1 LKLVGGRGAA
11 FPRRKVWTE
20 ECDRELSCI
29 RCLWLFI
36 FCCQRCF
43 SFEQL
48 LIVQTSSLAAVAV
61 PWQVELGRGIYY
73 LLSVLLCARLF
84 ELSYSRS
91 SSFGHGAARVS
102 APLVSCNRRHVLFH
116 TCVNAMCARLFELS
130 YSRSSSLDTVLHVY
144 QRRWFLAVADIS
156 FFTGVST
163 LLCARLFELS
173 YARSSSFG
181 HGAARVS
188 APLVSCSQVVI
199 DAIVRKTLRA

>member
-1 LKLVGGRGAA
+1 VRTSLRNHSNHAICVKAVVGCLKLVGGRGAA

-102 APLVSCNRRHVLFH
+102 APLVLAIAGMFFFIHVL
-116 TCVNAMCARLFELS
+116 MLCAQD
-130 YSRSSSLDTVLHVY
+130 SSSLVILGRALWTRCCTCISAVG
-144 QRRWFLAVADIS
+144 FL
-156 FFTGVST
+156 
-163 LLCARLFELS
+163 
-173 YARSSSFG
+173 
-181 HGAARVS
+181 
-188 APLVSCSQVVI
+188 Q
-199 DAIVRKTLRA
+199 